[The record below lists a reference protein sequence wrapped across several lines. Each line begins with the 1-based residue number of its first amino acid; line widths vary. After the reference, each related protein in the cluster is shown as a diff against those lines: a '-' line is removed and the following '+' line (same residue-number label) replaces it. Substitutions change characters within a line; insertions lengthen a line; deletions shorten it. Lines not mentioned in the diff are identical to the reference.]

1 MGKKKPSDGKF
12 VKFGLF
18 RLYFSDSVSFSSTS
32 SSWDLLPK
40 AVCHRD
46 FQHFWPMFSQ
56 CDRMKQ

>member
-1 MGKKKPSDGKF
+1 MGKKKPLDGKF

-40 AVCHRD
+40 AVCHQD

-56 CDRMKQ
+56 CDHMKQ